1 MKPQELDDRLN
12 DVDEKW
18 KTIQN
23 ERRNGKPDVGK
34 KSESNLLTSM
44 QKIEDRLEAFRVNA
58 SNKDEVKDVSLGTSK
73 INYIDPRITVAWCKE
88 YEVPVEKVFAKTLLT
103 KFTWAMETT
112 PDWKF

>member
-23 ERRNGKPDVGK
+23 ERRSGKPDVGK

-58 SNKDEVKDVSLGTSK
+58 SNKDEIKDVSLGTSK

-88 YEVPVEKVFAKTLLT
+88 YDVPVEKVFAKTLLT